1 MPASSGSLE
10 GRSAY
15 FMPRANSMK
24 SAIRAK
30 FSPLVAT
37 WTILGSLAA
46 QAAEPLPKELAKYD
60 ALIKPE
66 HRRHW
71 AFQPV
76 KRPAIPKV
84 QNAGWARNPID
95 AFVLARLEARGWQLA
110 SPADARAFLRRV
122 YLDVIG

>member
-1 MPASSGSLE
+1 
-10 GRSAY
+10 
-15 FMPRANSMK
+15 MPRANSMK
-24 SAIRAK
+24 SAIRAN
-30 FSPLVAT
+30 FSLFMAT

-46 QAAEPLPKELAKYD
+46 QAAEPLPKELARYD

-66 HRRHW
+66 HRQHW

-95 AFVLARLEARGWQLA
+95 AFVLSRLEARGWQPA
-110 SPADARAFLRRV
+110 SPADARAFLRRG
-122 YLDVIG
+122 YTHVIGMRPTTL